1 MEYNEADRI
10 VEGFGNVSIIDNQG
24 DFVPITRMSELMPIY
39 MRRGGILMDSHTN
52 RHVGNIMHWELRD
65 KDGKDAI
72 YLWAKI
78 FNDYSID
85 DMVWKAIGN
94 KHYTG
99 FSFGGRSVDK
109 DVKCTDGVCFNNIK
123 DLEVWE
129 WSIVPKPANKESIF
143 TKFNEIAKGD
153 KMSTVLVPRVED
165 GSVIYDQVEMAI
177 DNGMMYKSDEMEKA
191 GSQSR
196 GPKQTSAKEYGD
208 IDIEDVGDRM
218 RAADKGKQ
226 YPQRGTDSR
235 FKLPAGAEESAQV
248 YGSKHGGLGDRSYAG
263 EGENVRSG
271 TKKRTE
277 AKAKRIGERIDREA
291 EKMDDYQSPEVQ
303 EEEKMDEMEKGRRDE
318 TRYGQKPSKTVG
330 LMKDPQRSDS
340 RHGLGFGRR
349 EDMVDSIMYGRTPE
363 QRATDDKRGAKDSA
377 ADRNYKRNVAPH
389 LDKGSD
395 REEEKMD
402 NTQEVAK
409 EDSPMTAPAE
419 DAGNPMNKILSILES
434 IDGRLTALEGGN
446 EEKAELEDMP
456 PEAEKAEA
464 AKKVTVPEPPKQQ
477 EAKILQKG
485 DSISPEMLTDIAGE
499 LKKMGYEQASTP
511 KPSVDG
517 NFPLSDVQTVG
528 DILQK
533 SDTGAVDIHS
543 QLGEKSFKDIDL
555 MFGGL

>member
-24 DFVPITRMSELMPIY
+24 DFVPITRMSELMPTY

-52 RHVGNIMHWELRD
+52 RHVGNIIHWELRD

-153 KMSTVLVPRVED
+153 KMSTVLVPRIED
-165 GSVIYDQVEMAI
+165 GSVIYDQVEMAV
-177 DNGMMYKSDEMEKA
+177 DNGMMYKSDEIEKA

-196 GPKQTSAKEYGD
+196 GPKRTSAKEYN
-208 IDIEDVGDRM
+208 EMDVKDVAGGYRDS
-218 RAADKGKQ
+218 KHEK
-226 YPQRGTDSR
+226 PLRGTDNKYRMTDTDEDMSQAFGSR
-235 FKLPAGAEESAQV
+235 HGSWDRRAAGIASKDRNKQKVVDKAERI
-248 YGSKHGGLGDRSYAG
+248 GK
-263 EGENVRSG
+263 RSG
-271 TKKRTE
+271 DMMDS
-277 AKAKRIGERIDREA
+277 DREA

-303 EEEKMDEMEKGRRDE
+303 EEKKMDD
-318 TRYGQKPSKTVG
+318 
-330 LMKDPQRSDS
+330 
-340 RHGLGFGRR
+340 
-349 EDMVDSIMYGRTPE
+349 
-363 QRATDDKRGAKDSA
+363 
-377 ADRNYKRNVAPH
+377 
-389 LDKGSD
+389 
-395 REEEKMD
+395 
-402 NTQEVAK
+402 TQEVAK

-456 PEAEKAEA
+456 PEAEKAET
-464 AKKVTVPEPPKQQ
+464 AKKVTVPEPPAQQ
-477 EAKILQKG
+477 EAKTLQKG

>member
-129 WSIVPKPANKESIF
+129 WSIVPKPANKESIL

-165 GSVIYDQVEMAI
+165 GSVIYDQVEMAV
-177 DNGMMYKSDEMEKA
+177 DNGMMYKSDESIETEKMDDYQSPEIQEEEKMEMEKA

-196 GPKQTSAKEYGD
+196 GPKRTKAREYD
-208 IDIEDVGDRM
+208 EMDVEDVAGGYRDS
-218 RAADKGKQ
+218 KHEK
-226 YPQRGTDSR
+226 PLRGTDSR
-235 FKLPAGAEESAQV
+235 
-248 YGSKHGGLGDRSYAG
+248 HRMTD
-263 EGENVRSG
+263 
-271 TKKRTE
+271 T
-277 AKAKRIGERIDREA
+277 
-291 EKMDDYQSPEVQ
+291 
-303 EEEKMDEMEKGRRDE
+303 DEDMSQAFG
-318 TRYGQKPSKTVG
+318 
-330 LMKDPQRSDS
+330 S
-340 RHGLGFGRR
+340 RHGSWDRR
-349 EDMVDSIMYGRTPE
+349 
-363 QRATDDKRGAKDSA
+363 A
-377 ADRNYKRNVAPH
+377 AGIASKDRNKQKVVDKAERIGKRSGDI
-389 LDKGSD
+389 LDSD
-395 REEEKMD
+395 R
-402 NTQEVAK
+402 QEVAK

-464 AKKVTVPEPPKQQ
+464 AKKVTVPEPPAQQ
-477 EAKILQKG
+477 EAKTLQKG